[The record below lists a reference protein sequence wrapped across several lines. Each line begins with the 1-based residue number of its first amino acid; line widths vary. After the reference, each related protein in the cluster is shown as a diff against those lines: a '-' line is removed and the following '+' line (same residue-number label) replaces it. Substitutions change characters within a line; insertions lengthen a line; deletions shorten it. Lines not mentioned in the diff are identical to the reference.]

1 MSTTDHDEP
10 RFCRDPDDRLID
22 AHEVAERLGVPV
34 SWVYAQTRAGRLP
47 TVRLGRYYRYRPS
60 TIASWLAGLEA

>member
-10 RFCRDPDDRLID
+10 RFHRDTDDRLID

-34 SWVYAQTRAGRLP
+34 SWVYAQTRAGHLP

-60 TIASWLAGLEA
+60 TITSWLVGLEA